1 MYVGFKNTNRYYI
14 EKIKTVNIFCA
25 KYNDLAKALPSTELI
40 YQKFLKLNKTVL
52 FDQAELEIE
61 SDLDYDVNSS
71 NEYFINFITDRRDI
85 LNKELTYKLTFM
97 EDSNANIQKYIFKNE
112 SGGYIFTN
120 ITEAKRLIKE
130 IIDNVPN
137 FIIPLYYSYIIFKK
151 MNTDYSIFN
160 MISFASLEIEPT
172 ASNTF
177 MEDYTVFLDSFST
190 EYTILEPNEKI
201 SFMTTVIYNFYLM

>member
-1 MYVGFKNTNRYYI
+1 M
-14 EKIKTVNIFCA
+14 
-25 KYNDLAKALPSTELI
+25 AKALPSTELI

-52 FDQAELEIE
+52 FNQAELEIE

-71 NEYFINFITDRRDI
+71 NEYFINFITDRKDI

-97 EDSNANIQKYIFKNE
+97 KDSNANIQKYIFKNE
-112 SGGYIFTN
+112 SGNYIFTN
-120 ITEAKRLIKE
+120 ITEAERLLEE

-177 MEDYTVFLDSFST
+177 FMEDYMFF
-190 EYTILEPNEKI
+190 
-201 SFMTTVIYNFYLM
+201 